1 MRLLRVERG
10 SKAVKVSELF
20 KAKILARLRGK
31 SNLVL
36 ELLVRNF
43 PSF

>member
-1 MRLLRVERG
+1 
-10 SKAVKVSELF
+10 VKVSKLF

-36 ELLVRNF
+36 ELLELLVRNF
-43 PSF
+43 PSS